1 MSAPLEIVILA
12 AGQGK
17 RMYSDTPKVLH
28 QLAGRPLLA
37 HVLESARTLKPA
49 AVHVVYGHGGERVR
63 AAFAQAGVNW
73 ARQAEQKSAVLTSSR
88 STPWAEA
95 ITQRQS

>member
-1 MSAPLEIVILA
+1 MLGVTRYAAGLA
-12 AGQGK
+12 AVSGE
-17 RMYSDTPKVLH
+17 
-28 QLAGRPLLA
+28 AGA
-37 HVLESARTLKPA
+37 KTA
-49 AVHVVYGHGGERVR
+49 
-63 AAFAQAGVNW
+63 